1 MLWDGDEEEGNKI
14 SDRYRCQPYP
24 GIYGKGGEQ
33 QLHLS
38 CVNAVNSI
46 YCEEMLF
53 VPCLMNK
60 FYGLHLL

>member
-1 MLWDGDEEEGNKI
+1 MKKKETK
-14 SDRYRCQPYP
+14 SAT
-24 GIYGKGGEQ
+24 GIVAALPWNGKGGEQ

-53 VPCLMNK
+53 VPRLMNK
-60 FYGLHLL
+60 LCGLHLL

>member
-53 VPCLMNK
+53 VP
-60 FYGLHLL
+60 